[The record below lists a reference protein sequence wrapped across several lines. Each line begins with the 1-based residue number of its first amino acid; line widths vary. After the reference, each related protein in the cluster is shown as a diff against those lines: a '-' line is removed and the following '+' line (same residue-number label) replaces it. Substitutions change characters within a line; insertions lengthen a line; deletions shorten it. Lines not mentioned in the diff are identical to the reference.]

1 MSRDPKTLAIA
12 RAAEVPQKKIDEYID
27 LLVKLDANEQLVGV
41 IGTGEPCLIVADI
54 LYGLFDNGIIK
65 GYVFSPANPQPSI
78 QDLEHLPPEM
88 ADATTAYKLIG
99 DNWYLF
105 VVRH

>member
-1 MSRDPKTLAIA
+1 M
-12 RAAEVPQKKIDEYID
+12 
-27 LLVKLDANEQLVGV
+27 KLDANEQLVSVFG
-41 IGTGEPCLIVADI
+41 IGEPCLIVADI
-54 LYGLFDNGIIK
+54 VYGLFDNGIIK
-65 GYVFSPANPQPSI
+65 GYVFSPASPKPLI
-78 QDLEHLPPEM
+78 QDLDHWPPEM